1 LPPGVN
7 ISVDVR
13 CDSMKAYVINMTRSP
28 SRRASVAKQLAGT
41 QLDFEFVDGIDGN
54 TLTPSER
61 GNLVSDDAVAK
72 SPLWL
77 TPGVI
82 GCALSH
88 LRVYEQLT
96 GDINLVLEDDVV
108 LPATISDVCARVAA
122 QMHGREVVLLHF
134 RSFVVC
140 RFSARD
146 AVEVGGGAR
155 LMYPIA
161 AHQPISASGYLVTS
175 AASQSLAEAILPVRV
190 APDSWGHFYELGA
203 LDSVR
208 CVLPRP
214 IGVRND
220 IESTIGYVRGG
231 ALRRRVSN
239 TIARAPG
246 LKGMLTL
253 NRLRTEKRMSRTAIV
268 PEQSPIAR
276 AHSRSSS

>member
-13 CDSMKAYVINMTRSP
+13 CDSMKAYVINMPRSP
-28 SRRASVAKQLAGT
+28 SRRASVAKQLVDT

-61 GNLVSDDAVAK
+61 GHLVSDDAVAQ
-72 SPLWL
+72 SPHWL

-88 LRVYEQLT
+88 LRAYEQMT

-108 LPATISDVCARVAA
+108 LPATINDLCARVAA

-134 RSFVVC
+134 RSFVAC

-146 AVEVGGGAR
+146 AVDVGGGAR

-190 APDSWGHFYELGA
+190 APDSWGHLYALGA

-208 CVLPRP
+208 VLPRP

-231 ALRRRVSN
+231 ALRRRVGT
-239 TIARAPG
+239 TIARGPG

-276 AHSRSSS
+276 AHSPSSS